1 MIPTDSPQNYGLK
14 FGILILSTVTSVF
27 LIWYTMVRQ
36 ESVDWISGQVMH
48 QPSTYAISTTEQGMT
63 VVSNVLYNFQ
73 IILPVGFKVA
83 ESKNPVYYYEAN
95 GKTVCQVKNYVL
107 SLNSPV
113 ILEKLALED
122 PALSQTQAG
131 RYEAMEK
138 ETDTPAGYVY
148 ELAVPLDHNIIRY
161 VLTAGQEN
169 KPACL
174 KLMQKIKYS
183 FTEI

>member
-1 MIPTDSPQNYGLK
+1 MLEETQQNYGLK
-14 FGILILSTVTSVF
+14 FGILILSTVSSLF
-27 LIWYTMVRQ
+27 LIWWTMVRQ
-36 ESVDWISGQVMH
+36 ESVDWISGQVVH
-48 QPSTYAISTTEQGMT
+48 QPNTYAISTTEQGAT
-63 VVSNVLYNFQ
+63 VISNVLYNFQ

-83 ESKNPVYYYEAN
+83 ESRNPAYYYEAD
-95 GKTVCQVKNYVL
+95 GRTICQVKNYVL
-107 SLNSPV
+107 SFNSPV

-131 RYEAMEK
+131 RYAAMEK
-138 ETDTPAGYVY
+138 EADTLVGYVY
-148 ELAVPLDHNIIRY
+148 ELAVPLDNNVIRY
-161 VLTAGQEN
+161 VLTADQEN